1 MYYPVCATWP
11 DLRCW
16 NSLQI
21 PRPEHPEV
29 IMMDETLE
37 LSLEQQFRQRA
48 FETLVSRMSPEQ
60 AKDILVKLHKQMLL
74 QEATYR
80 QLLRHSL
87 SA

>member
-1 MYYPVCATWP
+1 
-11 DLRCW
+11 
-16 NSLQI
+16 
-21 PRPEHPEV
+21 
-29 IMMDETLE
+29 MMDETLE

-48 FETLVSRMSPEQ
+48 FETLVSRMSLEQ